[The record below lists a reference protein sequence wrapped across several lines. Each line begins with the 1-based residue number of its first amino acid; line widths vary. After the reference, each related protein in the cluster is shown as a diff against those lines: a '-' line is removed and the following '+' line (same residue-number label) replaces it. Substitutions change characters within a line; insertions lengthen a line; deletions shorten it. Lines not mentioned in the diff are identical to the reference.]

1 MRRLIRHEKRQ
12 KTLPLT
18 PPASKKEAA
27 CPLPPAS
34 LPPSSGVMAYAFALL
49 ARLRIWPLL
58 LLAAIGVQAA
68 EPIRA
73 PLERVQ
79 GSAFSAST
87 LDVALGSARRVQSHL
102 AAPAQPLPLPPVA
115 AANVATATT
124 RFAIAPSAHQRPEAR
139 GPPPR
144 GHPARLPD
152 STAPPIA

>member
-1 MRRLIRHEKRQ
+1 
-12 KTLPLT
+12 
-18 PPASKKEAA
+18 
-27 CPLPPAS
+27 
-34 LPPSSGVMAYAFALL
+34 MAYAFALL

-58 LLAAIGVQAA
+58 LIAAIGMQAA

-87 LDVALGSARRVQSHL
+87 LDVALGTARRVQGQQ
-102 AAPAQPLPLPPVA
+102 AAPAQPLPLMPVA
-115 AANVATATT
+115 VASVVAATA
-124 RFAIAPSAHQRPEAR
+124 RFAIAPPTHQRPEAR

-144 GHPARLPD
+144 SHPARLPD